1 MPGAP
6 DSPEPSK
13 LLDLLAD
20 LDRPAVELVAAIR
33 REREGLGVRGADLD
47 EAELQFLERRAADKR
62 LEAGLL
68 EDVREAR
75 RAVLR
80 ARLAEILAGDPSD
93 PVALFDLAVLG
104 AELGLAGLASE
115 SATAQHEVASRAE
128 RFDAVGPSLRFAAG
142 ERWAELATAEE
153 DFDLERRIA
162 LLQATSDVYAS
173 LAARTGDRALRR
185 LARRA
190 RNAAQDRR
198 LQARLERL
206 LTPTGAAT
214 LENLSLGLLFTVFA
228 LLAWESWNG
237 PARWIE
243 IADASICLFFI
254 AEFLFRL
261 ALAPSR
267 ASWFARNALTD
278 LLPALPAAAF
288 FFDVGAADATVLARS
303 LRFFR
308 VVYLARYVHALRPVF
323 AIVRLVLF
331 LVRGLDAVV
340 RRFSALLNR
349 DFVFFERV
357 VVPFEPGLRSDPRVL
372 AFRAL
377 RREHV
382 LLDEMPVEE
391 AAPLLIDRA
400 RSLAGPAPVDR
411 GGASTAG
418 FAEGSGKRRVRVAL
432 GRRDFPVEHAISF
445 LWSLSPAELR
455 LWLPHRDVT
464 ALDRMVRIAN
474 APVVRSLPLV
484 RWFRSPER
492 HATPEARVVDFGRRV
507 ALVLEAWRERVL
519 HVADMHGI
527 VTGPQVLDRVASAIV
542 KFSQRPAVRLLLFG
556 GLFTLVRLVVGADS
570 AVGSFLSRFV
580 ATPLVVLGVVCLAF
594 LALGR
599 WLKALAGEASDAFKL
614 TSEAQFIALVEM
626 VKRRHQDEDLA
637 FLGRRVFGCV
647 LPDWEAA
654 GHLAAQI
661 RAARTGRVD
670 NLPVVPGPGLDGE
683 LYRVAL
689 LYLHF
694 LDGATLHET
703 DLKTTEQLLANLSL
717 QNIRNAHLGWS
728 RREHRALKRLSL
740 SEGSFFR
747 GPFVWFRFVTES
759 VAVETA
765 KLVTDYNRNCLSLA
779 QRRAGA
785 ADARRA
791 FRAWRARRAEP
802 SGPRQTVPPDE
813 RGVFRT
819 TEFNALDFLTVDP
832 QRERYIERVFG
843 RSILRQIRADRERTI
858 REIFGTRPL
867 HELPRSRRTLNLLR
881 FYEQRLSR
889 GRVLLA
895 PWFLL
900 VSASTAARL
909 TVQKIV
915 QIVRE
920 ILSSDHGASARASGR
935 APFAVAL
942 RKIQRMKGPTVV
954 EAMRLRVRFDPAYSG
969 APEGWS
975 VAVGGMETPVVE
987 SDMDYFG
994 MQDRDRDDVRV
1005 LAEQNRR
1012 RVREVHQLAGRGLLE
1027 LPSSVRDPADVF
1039 RAERAMTIAYMTDRE
1054 DVRTLMRAEEW
1065 FERRLQRA
1073 EDRSTSLP
1081 GAFLRRGLV
1090 RLVRLGR
1097 PHPVT
1102 HWLRLHHADRR
1113 IGRRGRGNLIR
1124 AWHAGDTELRR
1135 VLDIWATLPAGTRPR
1150 EEGLRRLRRVVG
1162 ERDDLSRELA
1172 ALRAVQ
1178 SLTVLDVGNYRSL
1191 VFALG
1196 GYAADG
1202 EDPSLARRMP

>member
-1 MPGAP
+1 MPGAS
-6 DSPEPSK
+6 DSPARASLEE
-13 LLDLLAD
+13 LLAD
-20 LDRPAVELVAAIR
+20 LERPSADLVAELSRA
-33 REREGLGVRGADLD
+33 REELGVDGADLQD
-47 EAELQFLERRAADKR
+47 AELAFLERRVADRRTGAEVGAAVAKAREAVLASR
-62 LEAGLL
+62 LEVLLAG
-68 EDVREAR
+68 EAR
-75 RAVLR
+75 
-80 ARLAEILAGDPSD
+80 D
-93 PVALFDLAVLG
+93 PVALFDLAVVG
-104 AELGLAGLASE
+104 AELGLVGLDAE
-115 SATAQHEVASRAE
+115 AARARAEVARRTAMV
-128 RFDAVGPSLRFAAG
+128 DGIDPPLRFAAG

-153 DFDLERRIA
+153 DLDLERRIA
-162 LLQATSDVYAS
+162 LLHATGDVYAA
-173 LAARTGDRALRR
+173 LATRTGDRALRR

-190 RNAAQDRR
+190 RNAAHDRR
-198 LQARLERL
+198 LQARVERV
-206 LTPTGAAT
+206 LTKTGTAA
-214 LENLSLGLLFTVFA
+214 LENLSLGLLLAVFS
-228 LLAWESWNG
+228 LLAYEAWAG

-243 IADASICLFFI
+243 IADASICLFFV

-261 ALAPSR
+261 ALAPAR
-267 ASWFARNALTD
+267 GSWFVRNALTD

-288 FFDVGAADATVLARS
+288 FVDVGVADATILARS

-323 AIVRLVLF
+323 AVVRLVLF

-340 RRFSALLNR
+340 RRFSTLLNR

-357 VVPFEPGLRSDPRVL
+357 VVPFEPGGRDDPRAL

-382 LLDEMPVEE
+382 LLDEMPPEE
-391 AAPLLIDRA
+391 AGPLLELRAQVLAAGCTDRA
-400 RSLAGPAPVDR
+400 R
-411 GGASTAG
+411 
-418 FAEGSGKRRVRVAL
+418 EGSRGERTTRL
-432 GRRDFPVEHAISF
+432 GIGRREFPVEHAIAF

-464 ALDRMVRIAN
+464 ALDRIVRIAN
-474 APVVRSLPLV
+474 APVVRSLPIV

-492 HATPEARVVDFGRRV
+492 LTTPEARVVDFGRRV
-507 ALVLEAWRERVL
+507 ALVFEAWRERVL

-556 GLFTLVRLVVGADS
+556 GLFTLVRLLVGADS
-570 AVGSFLSRFV
+570 AVGAFLSRFV

-614 TSEAQFIALVEM
+614 TSEAQFIGLVEM

-637 FLGRRVFGCV
+637 FLGQRVFGGV
-647 LPDWEAA
+647 LPDWEAS

-661 RAARTGRVD
+661 RAARTGRID
-670 NLPVVPGPGLDGE
+670 NLPVMRGPSLDGE

-717 QNIRNAHLGWS
+717 QNIRNVHLGWS
-728 RREHRALKRLSL
+728 RREHRALRKLSL
-740 SEGSFFR
+740 TEGSFFR

-779 QRRAGA
+779 QRRAA
-785 ADARRA
+785 DPDARRG
-791 FRAWRARRAEP
+791 FVAWRRRRAEP
-802 SGPRQTVPPDE
+802 SGVRGNVPADE

-819 TEFNALDFLTVDP
+819 TEFNALDFLTIDL
-832 QRERYIERVFG
+832 QRERHIERVFG
-843 RSILRQIRADRERTI
+843 RRVLRQIRMDRERTI

-895 PWFLL
+895 PLYAL
-900 VSASTAARL
+900 MSAGTAVRL
-909 TVQKIV
+909 TVQKVV

-920 ILSSDHGASARASGR
+920 ILSSDHGASRRASGR

-942 RKIQRMKGPTVV
+942 RKIQRMKGPTVL
-954 EAMRLRVRFDPAYSG
+954 EAMRLRVCFDPGYSG

-975 VAVGGMETPVVE
+975 SADSSMRDVAEVE
-987 SDMDYFG
+987 RDMDYFG
-994 MQDRDRDDVRV
+994 MQDRERDGIRR
-1005 LAEQNRR
+1005 AATENRR
-1012 RVREVHQLAGRGLLE
+1012 RVREVHRLAARGWLE
-1027 LPSSVRDPADVF
+1027 LDASVHGPADAL
-1039 RAERAMTIAYMTDRE
+1039 RAERAVTIAYMTDRD
-1054 DVRTLMRAEEW
+1054 DVRTLIRAEEW
-1065 FERRLQRA
+1065 FERRLQLA
-1073 EDRSTSLP
+1073 EDRETSLP
-1081 GAFLRRGLV
+1081 GAFVRRGLG
-1090 RLVRLGR
+1090 RILRLGR
-1097 PHPVT
+1097 PHPVSR
-1102 HWLRLHHADRR
+1102 WLREHHGDRR

-1124 AWHAGDTELRR
+1124 AWHAGDAELRR
-1135 VLDIWATLPAGTRPR
+1135 IVGLWSILGPGVRPR
-1150 EEGLRRLRRVVG
+1150 DEGLRRLRRAAH

-1178 SLTVLDVGNYRSL
+1178 SLTILDVGNYRAL
-1191 VFALG
+1191 VFGLG

-1202 EDPSLARRMP
+1202 EDPALARRMP